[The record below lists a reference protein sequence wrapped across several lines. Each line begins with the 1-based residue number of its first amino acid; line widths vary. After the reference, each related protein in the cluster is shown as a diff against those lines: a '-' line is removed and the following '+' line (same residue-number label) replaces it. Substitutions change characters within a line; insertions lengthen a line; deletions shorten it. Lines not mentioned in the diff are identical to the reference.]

1 MSTFHSMMRQNG
13 HLPMKQLGADRIMF
27 VHRAPGQGFTT
38 VSETSSPSLEQKL
51 STLAKKQNLSQ
62 D

>member
-1 MSTFHSMMRQNG
+1 MMRQNG

-38 VSETSSPSLEQKL
+38 VRPLNK
-51 STLAKKQNLSQ
+51 NSQ
-62 D
+62 LLRRNRISHKTN